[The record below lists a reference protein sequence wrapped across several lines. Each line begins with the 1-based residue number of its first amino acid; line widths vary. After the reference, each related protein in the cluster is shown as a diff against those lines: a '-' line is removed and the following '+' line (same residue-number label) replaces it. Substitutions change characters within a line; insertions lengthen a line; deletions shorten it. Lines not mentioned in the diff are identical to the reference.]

1 MVNTRKLEQLMKRSG
16 PARTTG
22 KGRPD
27 TMPARRGLALSG
39 GPAQR
44 NEIASAPAEAPAA
57 PWNRAAWDHLD
68 PVNSDTRV
76 DKNVRIFNQYARTPA
91 VTEMFDVLRTQLVQT
106 FRKRGHRCLGIA
118 SPYADAGASFVT
130 AGLLASFARRSD
142 LHVVGLDLNFADPA
156 LHHYFEAVPNGPI
169 LPALAGKIPI
179 ESHLQRANSALAL
192 GFNQPTPQPEQGNAA
207 FPAEDFA
214 DFVQDILGFIAP
226 DFIICDLP
234 PLLQGD
240 TAMNLLTGIDAVLV
254 VSDSRTTS
262 AEDIAACERVL
273 DDQVAFLGVVM
284 NRAAAIPKGR

>member
-16 PARTTG
+16 PARTPG
-22 KGRPD
+22 KGQPD
-27 TMPARRGLALSG
+27 TMPVRRGLALSG

-44 NEIASAPAEAPAA
+44 NDIASPPAEAPVV
-57 PWNRAAWDHLD
+57 PWNAEAWDHLD
-68 PVNSDTRV
+68 AVTPDTRV
-76 DKNVRIFNQYARTPA
+76 EKNVRLFNQHARTPA
-91 VTEMFDVLRTQLVQT
+91 VTAMFDVLRTQLVQT
-106 FRKRGHRCLGIA
+106 FRKRGYRCLGIA

-156 LHHYFEAVPNGPI
+156 LHRYFEAVPNGPI
-169 LPALAGKIPI
+169 LPALTGEIPI
-179 ESHLQRANSALAL
+179 ESHLRRANSALAL
-192 GFNQPTPQPEQGNAA
+192 GFNQPAPQTAQGNAA

-234 PLLQGD
+234 PLLKGD
-240 TAMNLLTGIDAVLV
+240 TAMNLLPGIDAVLV
-254 VSDSRTTS
+254 VSDSRKTS

-273 DDQVAFLGVVM
+273 DDQAAFLGVVM
-284 NRAAAIPKGR
+284 NRAAAAPEGR

>member
-16 PARTTG
+16 PARTPG
-22 KGRPD
+22 KGQPD
-27 TMPARRGLALSG
+27 TIPVRRGLALSG

-44 NEIASAPAEAPAA
+44 NDIGRTRAEAPVV
-57 PWNRAAWDHLD
+57 PWNGAAWDHLD
-68 PVNSDTRV
+68 PVTPDTSV
-76 DKNVRIFNQYARTPA
+76 DKNVRIFNEHARTPA
-91 VTEMFDVLRTQLVQT
+91 VTAMFDVLRTQLVQT

-130 AGLLASFARRSD
+130 AGLLASFARRTD

-156 LHHYFEAVPNGPI
+156 LHRYFEAVPNGPI
-169 LPALAGKIPI
+169 LPALTGEIPI
-179 ESHLQRANSALAL
+179 ESHLRRANSALAL
-192 GFNQPTPQPEQGNAA
+192 GFNQAGQGNAA

-234 PLLQGD
+234 PLLKGD
-240 TAMNLLTGIDAVLV
+240 TAMNLLPGIDAVLV
-254 VSDSRTTS
+254 VSDSRKTS

-273 DDQVAFLGVVM
+273 DDQAAFLGVVM
-284 NRAAAIPKGR
+284 NRAAAAPKGR